1 MWKAIAPLRGKTF
14 FTGWPSGTITKAQ
27 KQQSVFMLSRLIVF
41 RAANQFFSS
50 TVFASV
56 YQYLHGEFCF
66 KMHFIKTAFI
76 SVVFLFFDL
85 VETKQHTLVQG
96 SQKLLFIF
104 KALLQAKRG
113 YTQAV
118 KTKKENK
125 KRCTKP
131 LNSLLWSAGVQRRL
145 R

>member
-1 MWKAIAPLRGKTF
+1 MF
-14 FTGWPSGTITKAQ
+14 
-27 KQQSVFMLSRLIVF
+27 V
-41 RAANQFFSS
+41 
-50 TVFASV
+50 SV
-56 YQYLHGEFCF
+56 YQYLDSEFCF

-131 LNSLLWSAGVQRRL
+131 LNSLLLPAGVQGSIKF
-145 R
+145 